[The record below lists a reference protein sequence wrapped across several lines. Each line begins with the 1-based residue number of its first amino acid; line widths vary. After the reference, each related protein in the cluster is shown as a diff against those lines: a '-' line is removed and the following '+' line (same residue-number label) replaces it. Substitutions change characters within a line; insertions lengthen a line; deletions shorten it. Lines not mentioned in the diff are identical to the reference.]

1 MSVTSVLE
9 VLDRAHTGPVCLVK
23 DWDARVIPD
32 ALAQTLKK
40 HELLHT
46 CDPQEPINVDD
57 ALADHFFEA
66 GFELALELGMLC
78 IDTERR
84 ILMEAQELWDTLHKI
99 PPELVLGEGRDRVI
113 MYPRKPEDPR
123 RPLFKA
129 PLGIAVSEHLWV
141 AVMQG
146 IVENREVDVLQGGSL
161 DTVYGHKVRSQTP
174 YETLVGFENARLT
187 NEVLWRAGRP
197 GMPVTGVISS
207 VTSFGQLGGFGI
219 PGGFSPKKDIV
230 IVLGPSEL
238 KTSYHCLHKVVH
250 AVNCGAPIYS
260 SGLPMIGGYA
270 GGPEGVV
277 LVAIAYSLLHYF
289 VHQASYGGCSP
300 YDLRYLCNTGRHA
313 QWVLSVFLQALS
325 RNTPVLKNT
334 SINPAAGPGTE
345 MLLYESLV
353 TAMNLSVSGVSIGLG
368 PRSAGGKYTDHLS
381 PLECK
386 WSAEVIKA
394 CAGMTRS
401 QANEIA
407 KRIIPK
413 YEERLPN
420 PPKGYPF
427 PECYNVDTLK
437 PKKEWHNLY
446 RKVKAEA
453 IELGI
458 PVNPF

>member
-9 VLDRAHTGPVCLVK
+9 VLDRAHTGPVCPVT
-23 DWDARVIPD
+23 DWDARVLPN
-32 ALAQTLKK
+32 AVAQTLKR
-40 HELLHT
+40 HNLVHT
-46 CDPQEPINVDD
+46 CNAQEPISSDD
-57 ALADHFFEA
+57 SLADRFFEA
-66 GFELALELGMLC
+66 GFELATELGMLC

-84 ILMEAQELWDTLHKI
+84 IMIEAEELWDILHKI
-99 PPELVLGEGRDRVI
+99 PAELVLGQGLDRVI
-113 MYPRKPEDPR
+113 MYPRKPEDQR
-123 RPLFKA
+123 RPLFKS

-141 AVMQG
+141 ALMQG
-146 IVENREVDVLQGGSL
+146 IAENREIDVLQGGSL
-161 DTVYGHKVRSQTP
+161 DTVYGRKVRSQTP
-174 YETLVGFENARLT
+174 YETLVGFENANLT
-187 NEVLWRAGRP
+187 NQVLWRARRS
-197 GMPVTGVISS
+197 GMPVTAVISS

-250 AVNCGAPIYS
+250 AINCAAPIYS
-260 SGLPMIGGYA
+260 SALPMIGGYA

-300 YDLRYLCNTGRHA
+300 YDLRYMGNTGRHA

-334 SINPAAGPGTE
+334 SINPTAGPGTE

-368 PRSAGGKYTDHLS
+368 PRSAAGKYKDHLS

-394 CAGMTRS
+394 CAGMTRI
-401 QANEIA
+401 QANDIA
-407 KRIIPK
+407 KRVIPK
-413 YEERLPN
+413 YEERLPD
-420 PPKGYPF
+420 PPKGYAF
-427 PECYNVDTLK
+427 QECYDVDTLK
-437 PKKEWHNLY
+437 PKKEWRAMYH
-446 RKVKAEA
+446 KVKAEA

-458 PVNPF
+458 PVDRF

>member
-9 VLDRAHTGPVCLVK
+9 VLDRAHNGPVCAVK
-23 DWDARVIPD
+23 DWDSKVIPS
-32 ALAQTLKK
+32 AIAKQLKA
-40 HELLHT
+40 HNLLRT
-46 CDPQEPINVDD
+46 CNPQEPVNTDD
-57 ALADHFFEA
+57 ALADRFFKA
-66 GFELALELGMLC
+66 GFDLALELGMLC

-84 ILMEAQELWDTLHKI
+84 ILMSAQELWDILHKI

-123 RPLFKA
+123 KPLFKS
-129 PLGIAVSEHLWV
+129 PLGITVSEDLWV
-141 AVMQG
+141 VVMQG
-146 IVENREVDVLQGGSL
+146 IVENREIDVLQGGSL
-161 DTVYGHKVRSQTP
+161 ETVFGHEVRSQTP
-174 YETLVGFENARLT
+174 YETLVGYLNARLT
-187 NEVLWRAGRP
+187 NEALWRAGRP

-207 VTSFGQLGGFGI
+207 VTAFGQLGGFGV
-219 PGGFSPKKDIV
+219 PGGLSSKKDIV

-250 AVNCGAPIYS
+250 AVNCGAPVYS

-289 VHQASYGGCSP
+289 VHQATYGGCSP
-300 YDLRYLCNTGRHA
+300 YDLRYMGNTGRHA
-313 QWVLSVFLQALS
+313 QWVLSTFLQALS
-325 RNTPVLKNT
+325 RNSPVLKNT
-334 SINPAAGPGTE
+334 SLNVTAGPGTK
-345 MLLYESLV
+345 MLLYESMV
-353 TAMNLSVSGVSIGLG
+353 TAMTLSVSGVSIGLG
-368 PRSAGGKYTDHLS
+368 PRSAAGKYQNHLS

-394 CAGMTRS
+394 CAGMTRAE
-401 QANEIA
+401 ANEIA
-407 KRIIPK
+407 KKVIPK

-427 PECYNVDTLK
+427 QECYDIKTLT
-437 PKKEWHNLY
+437 PKEEWHAIY
-446 RKVKAEA
+446 REVKAEA

-458 PVNPF
+458 PVHRF